1 MNKKVIF
8 ITMLSIITGLVLLNI
23 TNKEDRAK
31 ELKNN
36 FQNTN
41 MLTMMLETEAG
52 TGNYEEVTQSEW
64 LQEGYEFNASLSR
77 CENGSKL
84 TWDKDFKKVILTA
97 NVSDK
102 CYAYFDKISL
112 INFTIDSIQYSAEK
126 DMTWEEWIDSKYNT
140 GNYGQHCSSTAV
152 TPNGGGASDDAIAY
166 SDGDRVDVLDIILEN
181 YDYIPWDSS
190 LEPCK

>member
-1 MNKKVIF
+1 MNKKIIA
-8 ITMLSIITGLVLLNI
+8 ITILSIVTGLVLLNI

-84 TWDKDFKKVILTA
+84 TWDKDFKKLVLTA

-126 DMTWEEWIDSKYNT
+126 DMTWEEWLASKYNVD
-140 GNYGQHCSSTAV
+140 NYEQHCTS
-152 TPNGGGASDDAIAY
+152 DAIWGLGIVAY
-166 SDGDRVDVLDIILEN
+166 SGKNLVSVYDTIVEN
-181 YDYIPWDSS
+181 YDYIHPTGVF
-190 LEPCK
+190 LAPCGGLLD

>member
-1 MNKKVIF
+1 MNKKIIVIT
-8 ITMLSIITGLVLLNI
+8 ILSIVTGLVLLNI

-84 TWDKDFKKVILTA
+84 TWDKDFKKLVLTA

-112 INFTIDSIQYSAEK
+112 INFTIDSVQYSAEK
-126 DMTWEEWIDSKYNT
+126 DMTWEEWIESKYNT
-140 GNYGQHCSSTAV
+140 GNYGKYCDLTSV
-152 TPNGGGASDDAIAY
+152 TPNGGNSTRDPIAY
-166 SDGDRVDVLDIILEN
+166 SDDNKVKVSDIILEN
-181 YDYIPWDSS
+181 YDYILLDRY
-190 LEPCK
+190 LELC

>member
-1 MNKKVIF
+1 MNKKIIVIT
-8 ITMLSIITGLVLLNI
+8 ILSIVTGLVLLNI

-52 TGNYEEVTQSEW
+52 TGNYEEVKQSEW

-84 TWDKDFKKVILTA
+84 TWDKDFKKLVLTA

-112 INFTIDSIQYSAEK
+112 INFTIDSVQYSAEK
-126 DMTWEEWIDSKYNT
+126 DMTWEEWIESKYNT
-140 GNYGQHCSSTAV
+140 GNYGKYYCDLTSV
-152 TPNGGGASDDAIAY
+152 TPNGGDSGGDAIAY
-166 SDGDRVDVLDIILEN
+166 SDGNRVKVSDIILEN
-181 YDYIPWDSS
+181 YDYIPWNGW
-190 LEPCK
+190 LEPC

>member
-1 MNKKVIF
+1 MNKKIIA
-8 ITMLSIITGLVLLNI
+8 ITILSIVTGLVLLNI

-84 TWDKDFKKVILTA
+84 TWDKDFKKLVLTA

-112 INFTIDSIQYSAEK
+112 INFTIDSVQYSAEK

-140 GNYGQHCSSTAV
+140 GNYGKYCDIFV
-152 TPNGGGASDDAIAY
+152 TPNGGNSARDPIAY
-166 SDGDRVDVLDIILEN
+166 SDDNKVEVSDIILEN
-181 YDYIPWDSS
+181 YDYILLDRN
-190 LEPCK
+190 LELCK